1 MLKFTREKIN
11 NDSGFTLLEVLV
23 SIVILSIIILTF
35 LSFFSQALLFSVKEE
50 DNLVGVNISERILY
64 YVEGSSTIES
74 VLSANTYSCDAEP
87 HSLVSYIADQDPQDE
102 WQTYPPDLTKLFF
115 TQNNRTYYSYVT
127 ICQSAEETDLSLH
140 RVHIK
145 TYQSMN
151 NASQDRFIYETY
163 QYVNL
168 FE

>member
-23 SIVILSIIILTF
+23 SIVILSIIILSF

-64 YVEGSSTIES
+64 YVEGSSTMES
-74 VLSANTYSCDAEP
+74 VLSANTYSCNDEP

-102 WQTYPPDLTKLFF
+102 WQTYSPDLTKLFF

-127 ICQSAEETDLSLH
+127 ICQSTEETDLNLH

-145 TYQSMN
+145 TYQTMN
-151 NASQDRFIYETY
+151 NANQDRFIYETY